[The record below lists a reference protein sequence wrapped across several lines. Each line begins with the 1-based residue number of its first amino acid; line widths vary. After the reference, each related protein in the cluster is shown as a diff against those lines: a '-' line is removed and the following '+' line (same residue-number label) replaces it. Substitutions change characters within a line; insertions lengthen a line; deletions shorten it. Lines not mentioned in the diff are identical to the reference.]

1 MSFGIAIQLPAHLA
15 RESQD
20 VIKQFAFGKSA
31 MKSKGS
37 HNTTLIGDADQGMVQ
52 PIVQIASP
60 FSFESPPVVLLR
72 SSNRLATDR
81 KRGKSQV
88 PSIKQNV
95 SKSREKDKD
104 VTEAKKQARKFQ
116 IKKTS
121 VVVDSNNSR
130 PGRKLTNF
138 QGSKS
143 TVRINQT
150 GLVLPANQSNLKSM
164 ANTVLTTT
172 TATNTQTPTT
182 TDSASK
188 TMQNSGRTLNHTAPL
203 GGSPAGNQFRILQ
216 SGGTQDNRAK
226 RVNKA
231 DESPVGVGGAGA
243 GANLQQRSHTVQRVT
258 NYSENLERL
267 TAPPAHTTYY
277 CSIVRGNNHE
287 MIQRV
292 ILNRTWWKKVPQL
305 STKAKMKGLMPTV
318 PTHFFW
324 RLMVNNFD
332 FQPLN
337 STNGGFLMKQ
347 SINRFSNSEEISD
360 KDNLYRNLWFLSQRQ
375 PIDLSAIVPLTYS
388 FRMHEVQFE
397 KDLQQ
402 FCRLFIAN
410 ERNCAPKDVLP
421 LKTIND
427 DKLKED
433 VPIYYDFGFE
443 FPKRSYTGR
452 KFSNIDPSQ
461 VKRNSNFFHEKN
473 LWILKPSWC
482 DRGKGVEIFR
492 SLEELGKFL
501 QMYVSGYNMSEYMN
515 MNYNDDDNISPALK
529 EGAMIDKAQKTIF
542 PKFVIQKY
550 MEQPAL
556 FKGLKFD
563 IRSHAL
569 LTQEKELYIFRDSY
583 VRLCSLPYT
592 LEKQNYFAHL
602 CNTAVNQKSDSFGAL
617 AAGNT
622 ISMGEL
628 GAFFDQK
635 EAGTE
640 FLRKIGGSFEK
651 YFYEEIRKL
660 MKTAFDSVLKRANL
674 LNPEKIPNSFELFGF
689 DIMVDQSYKCWLIEA
704 NYIPGLTDD
713 GSEYA
718 KYYMDRMMDDMFKL
732 TLDELYP
739 IPRNAK
745 RVEQYFPLLHYSHEE
760 NLWKLVSRYEN

>member
-15 RESQD
+15 RESQE

-31 MKSKGS
+31 VRAKGS
-37 HNTTLIGDADQGMVQ
+37 HNTTLIGEPDQTPAQ
-52 PIVQIASP
+52 QFAQLSSP
-60 FSFESPPVVLLR
+60 FSFESPPVVLLK
-72 SSNRLATDR
+72 SSNRLATES
-81 KRGKSQV
+81 KRGKSQAPV
-88 PSIKQNV
+88 IRQNL

-121 VVVDSNNSR
+121 VAMDSNNSR
-130 PGRKLTNF
+130 PGRKLANF

-143 TVRINQT
+143 TVRINQN

-164 ANTVLTTT
+164 ANAVMNSSENVDYSQVNGNL
-172 TATNTQTPTT
+172 
-182 TDSASK
+182 
-188 TMQNSGRTLNHTAPL
+188 QNSSRNLNQTAPL
-203 GGSPAGNQFRILQ
+203 TGALTGNQFRILQ
-216 SGGTQDNRAK
+216 SGGTQEQRPK
-226 RVNKA
+226 RLPRMERGP
-231 DESPVGVGGAGA
+231 DSPSIHQPSVGNSA
-243 GANLQQRSHTVQRVT
+243 QRSHTVQRIT

-277 CSIVRGNNHE
+277 CSVARGNNHE

-324 RLMVNNFD
+324 RMMVNNFD

-347 SINRFSNSEEISD
+347 SINRFSHSEEISD
-360 KDNLYRNLWFLSQRQ
+360 KDNLYRNLWFLSQRH
-375 PIDLSAIVPLTYS
+375 PIDLSGIVPLTYS

-402 FCRLFIAN
+402 FCRLFLAT
-410 ERNCAPKDVLP
+410 EQNCAPKDILP
-421 LKTIND
+421 LRVLKD

-433 VPIYYDFGFE
+433 VPVYYDFGFE
-443 FPKRSYTGR
+443 FPKRSYIGR
-452 KFSNIDPSQ
+452 KFQNVDPAQ

-482 DRGKGVEIFR
+482 DRGKGVEIFKT
-492 SLEELGKFL
+492 LEELGKFL

-515 MNYNDDDNISPALK
+515 MDYNDQDNISPALK

-622 ISMGEL
+622 ISIGEL

-640 FLRKIGGSFEK
+640 FLRKIGSFEK
-651 YFYEEIRKL
+651 YFYEEIKKL
-660 MKTAFDSVLKRANL
+660 MKIAFDSVLKRANL

-718 KYYMDRMMDDMFKL
+718 KFYMDRMMDDMFKL

-745 RVEQYFPLLHYSHEE
+745 RVEQHFPLLHYPPDE
-760 NLWKLVSRYEN
+760 NLWKLVSRYEH

>member
-1 MSFGIAIQLPAHLA
+1 M
-15 RESQD
+15 
-20 VIKQFAFGKSA
+20 
-31 MKSKGS
+31 
-37 HNTTLIGDADQGMVQ
+37 
-52 PIVQIASP
+52 
-60 FSFESPPVVLLR
+60 
-72 SSNRLATDR
+72 
-81 KRGKSQV
+81 
-88 PSIKQNV
+88 
-95 SKSREKDKD
+95 
-104 VTEAKKQARKFQ
+104 
-116 IKKTS
+116 
-121 VVVDSNNSR
+121 DSNNSR
-130 PGRKLTNF
+130 PGRKLANF
-138 QGSKS
+138 QASKS
-143 TVRINQT
+143 TVRINQN
-150 GLVLPANQSNLKSM
+150 GLVLPANQSHLKSM
-164 ANTVLTTT
+164 AN
-172 TATNTQTPTT
+172 AAMNTSENIDYSQ
-182 TDSASK
+182 ANGNL
-188 TMQNSGRTLNHTAPL
+188 QNSSRNLNQTAPL
-203 GGSPAGNQFRILQ
+203 AGALTGNQFRILQ
-216 SGGTQDNRAK
+216 SGGTQEQRPK
-226 RVNKA
+226 RLPRMERGP
-231 DESPVGVGGAGA
+231 DSPSVHQPSA
-243 GANLQQRSHTVQRVT
+243 ANSGQRSHTVQRIT

-277 CSIVRGNNHE
+277 CSIARGNNHE

-324 RLMVNNFD
+324 RMMVNNFD

-347 SINRFSNSEEISD
+347 SINRFSHSEEISD

-375 PIDLSAIVPLTYS
+375 SLDLSTIVPLTYS

-402 FCRLFIAN
+402 FCRLFLAT
-410 ERNCAPKDVLP
+410 EQNCAPKDILP
-421 LKTIND
+421 LRVLKD

-433 VPIYYDFGFE
+433 VPIYYEFGFE

-452 KFSNIDPSQ
+452 KFQNVDPAQ

-482 DRGKGVEIFR
+482 DRGKGVEIFK

-515 MNYNDDDNISPALK
+515 MDYNDQDNISPALK

-640 FLRKIGGSFEK
+640 FLRKIGSFEK
-651 YFYEEIRKL
+651 YFYEEIKKL
-660 MKTAFDSVLKRANL
+660 MKVAFDSVLKRANL

-745 RVEQYFPLLHYSHEE
+745 RVEQHFPLLHYPPDE
-760 NLWKLVSRYEN
+760 NLWKFVSRYEH